1 MISFTLETIQYTK
14 AINFHVSVDEEVSFH
29 FNTFQSKT
37 EPIEVVDAEG
47 SFNYNNQRLKQ
58 SQYFQHQFVDWLSTM
73 VIIYQD
79 LLLLDIKK
87 EPKEDYEEHCDPYH
101 FRRRKRK
108 SRQSSRCY

>member
-1 MISFTLETIQYTK
+1 MKYFNI
-14 AINFHVSVDEEVSFH
+14 SVDEEVSFH

-37 EPIEVVDAEG
+37 EPIEVVDAEV

-79 LLLLDIKK
+79 LLLFDIKK